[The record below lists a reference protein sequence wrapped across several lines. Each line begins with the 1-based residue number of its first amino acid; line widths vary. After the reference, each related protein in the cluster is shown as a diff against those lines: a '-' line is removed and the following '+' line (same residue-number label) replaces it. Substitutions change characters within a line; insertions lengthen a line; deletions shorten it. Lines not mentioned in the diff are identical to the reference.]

1 MPFVKAGPNQYL
13 VIGRGGAVESRG
25 SAVQTYLRPGT
36 VYALVPG
43 SKQEAA
49 FELTQETKDG
59 IPLRFKGIVVYRVTD
74 PVAAARLFDFGPG
87 GPAAG
92 ATGLAQITALLTHVC
107 LGELRHAI
115 SHMTMA
121 ECIEQRKTTLSQ
133 VAATALQIASHGE
146 AGTGGAAGAPDEAGP
161 AGGRSGGGA
170 AAWGITIDVV
180 QVAQVF
186 IVDAELRRQLEAEV
200 RSEIRARSEE
210 ADLRTGEQ
218 TRLAQMASDVRV
230 QEQKLT
236 GDREELRRREAL
248 ELADLARRHRVDAER
263 RAGER
268 RAFELEREVLASR
281 LELRRLERDIRAL
294 EVEQEVLLDRARQ
307 DLRREI
313 LPIEQ
318 APRIVEAASR
328 VLQGT
333 SLSVYGDDARL
344 VGQLAP
350 VLDVLGRAVRDAV
363 ATGAGAMPEAAE
375 A

>member
-115 SHMTMA
+115 SHMTMT

-133 VAATALQIASHGE
+133 VAATALQSASHGE
-146 AGTGGAAGAPDEAGP
+146 AGAGDAAGATDEAGP
-161 AGGRSGGGA
+161 AAGRSGGAG
-170 AAWGITIDVV
+170 AWGITIDVV

-328 VLQGT
+328 VLRGT

-350 VLDVLGRAVRDAV
+350 VLDVLGRAVHDAV
-363 ATGAGAMPEAAE
+363 ATGSVVPPRAAE
-375 A
+375 S